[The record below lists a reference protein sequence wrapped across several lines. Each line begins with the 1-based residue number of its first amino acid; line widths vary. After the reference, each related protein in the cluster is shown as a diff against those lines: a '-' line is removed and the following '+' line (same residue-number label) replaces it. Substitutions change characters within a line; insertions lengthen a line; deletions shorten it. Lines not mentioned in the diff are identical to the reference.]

1 MHARRRWIAVGLGV
15 VMALGVAGYAGA
27 SYLGYDRLTPGTSLC
42 NGRFSGYTP
51 ASFGTEG
58 ISEKFTE
65 GGFAT
70 KPYAMPG
77 YQEVSFPSRDARQ
90 PRLTIRAWWVPA
102 QNAGAPAVIVVH
114 GIHSCRHDPV
124 VLLPAGML
132 ARNGFSV
139 LMMDLRDEGDSDI
152 EDGRSGWGSEEYLD
166 ILGAW
171 DWLQSGQDLP
181 ASQVGLMGESLGA
194 SSAII
199 AMSEEPAI
207 AATWADSA
215 FADVGV
221 LFDEIAVEQGLPTWL
236 RPGVIAW
243 AKIIADDDLLARRP
257 VDEVGKIGARPL
269 AIVHGLGD
277 INLGFHHA
285 KDLAATHATFV
296 PGYEPWLVP
305 RALHLQAAF
314 AAPAEYERRI
324 VEFFRAS
331 LESPEGHRPSPF
343 EAVRR
348 DLR

>member
-1 MHARRRWIAVGLGV
+1 MRARRRWIAVGLGV
-15 VMALGVAGYAGA
+15 VLALGVAGYAGA
-27 SYLGYDRLTPGTSLC
+27 SYLGYDRLKEATRDCG
-42 NGRFSGYTP
+42 GRFPDDYTP
-51 ASFGTEG
+51 ASFGTQD
-58 ISEKFTE
+58 ISEKFTA
-65 GGFAT
+65 GGFST

-102 QNAGAPAVIVVH
+102 ANAGAPAVIVVH
-114 GIHSCRHDPV
+114 GLNSCRHDPV

-139 LMMDLRDEGDSDI
+139 LMMDLRDQGDSDV

-166 ILGAW
+166 VLGAW
-171 DWLQSGQDLP
+171 DWLQSAQGLQ
-181 ASQVGLMGESLGA
+181 ASRIGLLGESLGA

-199 AMSEEPAI
+199 AMGDEQAI

-215 FADVGV
+215 FADLGV
-221 LFDEIAVEQGLPTWL
+221 LFDERIAREGFPTWL

-243 AKIIADDDLLARRP
+243 AKIIANDDLLARRP
-257 VDEVGKIGARPL
+257 VDEVEKIGARPL
-269 AIVHGLGD
+269 AIVHGLAD
-277 INLGFHHA
+277 ELDVHHA
-285 KDLAATHATFV
+285 KDLAAAHATFV
-296 PGYEPWLVP
+296 SGYQPWLVP

-331 LESPEGHRPSPF
+331 LG
-343 EAVRR
+343 
-348 DLR
+348 D